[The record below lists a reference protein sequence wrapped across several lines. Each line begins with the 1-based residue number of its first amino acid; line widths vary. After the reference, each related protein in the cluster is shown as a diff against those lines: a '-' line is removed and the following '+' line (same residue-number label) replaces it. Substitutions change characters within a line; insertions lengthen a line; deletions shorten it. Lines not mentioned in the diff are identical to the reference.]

1 MLKQK
6 LSVLLFMLIS
16 VGALLAAGKNP
27 VVGGQEMLPTNTVL
41 ANLSKSADHTTF
53 MSAIKAAGLEDQLRA
68 AGPITV
74 FAPTNQAFA
83 DMPKGTLE
91 NLMKPENKE
100 QLKKL
105 LLYNM
110 ASGKWTTADLKKK
123 IKESK
128 EGTAEISSLQG
139 SKLTLKDHS
148 GMHLMVQSEDDDI
161 GMFNVSD
168 VLCSNGVIHV
178 IDNVMMLK
186 Q

>member
-1 MLKQK
+1 MMKHKYSFL
-6 LSVLLFMLIS
+6 VLLLIS
-16 VGALLAAGKNP
+16 AAALLAADKNP
-27 VVGGQEMLPTNTVL
+27 VVGGQEMLPTNTIY

-53 MSAIKAAGLEDQLRA
+53 MSAIKAAGLEDQLKA

-83 DMPKGTLE
+83 DMPKGTFE

-110 ASGKWTTADLKKK
+110 ASGKWTTSDLKKK

-128 EGTAEISSLQG
+128 EATAEIAALQG
-139 SKLTLKDHS
+139 GKLTLKDHS

-178 IDNVMMLK
+178 IDNVMMPK

>member
-1 MLKQK
+1 MMRH
-6 LSVLLFMLIS
+6 SYLLLVILLIS
-16 VGALLAAGKNP
+16 AAGLLAADKNP

-53 MSAIKAAGLEDQLRA
+53 LSAIKAAGLEDQLQA

-110 ASGKWTTADLKKK
+110 APGKWTTADLKKK

-139 SKLTLKDHS
+139 AKLTLKDHS

>member
-1 MLKQK
+1 MMKHK
-6 LSVLLFMLIS
+6 STFLLFMLIS
-16 VGALLAAGKNP
+16 AAALMAADKNP
-27 VVGGQEMLPTNTVL
+27 VVGGQEMLPTNTVF

-53 MSAIKAAGLEDQLRA
+53 MSAVKAAGLEDQLQA
-68 AGPITV
+68 TGPITV

-123 IKESK
+123 IKDSK

-139 SKLTLKDHS
+139 AKLTLKDHS

-168 VLCSNGVIHV
+168 VLCANGVIHV

>member
-1 MLKQK
+1 MQRN
-6 LSVLLFMLIS
+6 LLFVPVILITT
-16 VGALLAAGKNP
+16 VLFAADKNP
-27 VVGGQEMLPTNTVL
+27 VVGGQEMLPTNTIL

-53 MSAIKAAGLEDQLRA
+53 MSAIKAAGLEEELKA

-83 DMPKGTLE
+83 DMPKGTME
-91 NLMKPENKE
+91 KLMKPENKE
-100 QLKKL
+100 QLKKM

-110 ASGKWTTADLKKK
+110 ASGKWTTDDLKKK

-128 EGTAEISSLQG
+128 DATAEIASLQG
-139 SKLTLKDHS
+139 DKLTLKDHS

-168 VLCSNGVIHV
+168 VLCSNGVVHV